1 MMNIVI
7 LDSFAANPGD
17 LSWQP
22 LSAIGELT
30 VYDFTR
36 PDELLERAKNADILI
51 TNKVLIKAEH
61 LQLLPRVRYIGIL
74 ATGYNNVDI
83 EAARQRGIIVT
94 NIPAYSTDSV
104 AQLVFAHLLNVT
116 NHVDHY
122 AHESRAGVWSKQQGF
137 CYWNTP
143 LLELTGKAIG
153 IVGLGNIGLRVANIA
168 HTFGMDVFASTR
180 KSSKELPSFIQK
192 TTFQGLLTT
201 SDVLTLHCP
210 LTDNTYH
217 LMNADTLSLMKHGAI
232 LINTGRGPLV
242 NDQDVANAL
251 KSGQLTAYCADV
263 LSEEPPS
270 MDNPLLHCH
279 NAYITP
285 HVAWATFEARSRLV
299 DIAIDNVRSFIEG
312 HRQHVVNAI

>member
-17 LSWQP
+17 LSWHP
-22 LSAIGELT
+22 LSTMGKLT

-61 LQLLPRVRYIGIL
+61 LEQLPRVRYIGVL

-83 EAARQRGIIVT
+83 DAARQRDIVVT

-116 NHVDHY
+116 NRVDHY
-122 AHESRAGVWSKQQGF
+122 AHESRAGVWSSQQGF
-137 CYWNTP
+137 CYWDTP
-143 LLELTGKAIG
+143 LLELTGKNIG
-153 IVGLGNIGLRVANIA
+153 IVGLGNIGMRVATIA
-168 HTFGMDVFASTR
+168 HTFGMHVFASTS
-180 KSSKELPSFIQK
+180 KPSKELPSFIQK
-192 TTFQGLLTT
+192 STFKELLNT

-210 LTDNTYH
+210 LTDSTFQ
-217 LMNADTLSLMKHGAI
+217 LMNADTLSRMKRGAI

-242 NDQDVANAL
+242 NDQDVAHAL
-251 KSGQLTAYCADV
+251 DSGQLTAYCADV

-270 MDNPLLHCH
+270 MENPLLHCH

-285 HVAWATFEARSRLV
+285 HVAWATLEARSRLV
-299 DIAIDNVRSFIEG
+299 DIAIANVRAFIEG
-312 HRQHVVNAI
+312 HPQHVVNGI